1 MEKTE
6 RTYTNSL
13 YYHLRITAK
22 YMKVFGSQLFKKLDI
37 FLDFDEFVV
46 LDLISKNKGICLRD
60 LAKLILKDR
69 ANTGRLANSL
79 EEKGLLCIN
88 ITKRSNRI
96 IKMLSLTDLGKKVFE
111 ESINKIEPK
120 INELCGKIFN
130 GDEEEKLISLLTDFR
145 EKMTSAMEVKI

>member
-1 MEKTE
+1 M
-6 RTYTNSL
+6 
-13 YYHLRITAK
+13 
-22 YMKVFGSQLFKKLDI
+22 
-37 FLDFDEFVV
+37 DFDEFVV

-96 IKMLSLTDLGKKVFE
+96 IKMLSLTDLGKKVFA

-120 INELCGKIFN
+120 INELCDKIFN

>member
-120 INELCGKIFN
+120 INELCDKIFN